1 MTCQSELQE
10 REYLTNLIDSK
21 FTRQEQNIL
30 WACTDSKEDPDFHYE
45 LDHLVRKHMTSTVPV

>member
-30 WACTDSKEDPDFHYE
+30 WACTDSKED
-45 LDHLVRKHMTSTVPV
+45 RISTMN